1 LKFECPTLAVF
12 KAGGFNFSDGVVNF
26 NRPEIRM
33 DRFARG
39 QFQVGYEARVD
50 VGALRQ
56 KRIANAQRRREEAQL
71 DALLVWKDE
80 NVRYLTDLRPQLIAG
95 KTTALNGA
103 LLIADHPPILFCS
116 GGERDRAERTMPW
129 ITEVHTI
136 PIIEER
142 SLIEGFV
149 RAILSP
155 VLQKHALMGARIG
168 MDEANTNLVQF
179 ISKYLPEVRIEDGD
193 TPMQQARKIKLPE
206 EIALLEEAT
215 ALADAVTASAVAA
228 IAEGVR
234 ECDVAGEAM
243 RTLFRLG
250 GEYAHVMTPFVAS
263 GEHMSPPHRISSDK
277 LIRNGDLVFIDIGAN
292 WNGYFGDV
300 ARTTICGKPS
310 RRQQEIFTA
319 VYEALRAGIAKMR
332 PGCTNQ
338 DAAQA
343 IIQTAEKYNLGKRF
357 LSLFIGHGVG
367 IGANEPPYIGETLPG
382 APVYEFQP
390 GMVFAVEPLIWV
402 EGVRG
407 GGGVRLEEMVLITD
421 GDAHVMSRAP
431 FEERLL
437 LI

>member
-1 LKFECPTLAVF
+1 
-12 KAGGFNFSDGVVNF
+12 
-26 NRPEIRM
+26 
-33 DRFARG
+33 
-39 QFQVGYEARVD
+39 
-50 VGALRQ
+50 
-56 KRIANAQRRREEAQL
+56 
-71 DALLVWKDE
+71 
-80 NVRYLTDLRPQLIAG
+80 
-95 KTTALNGA
+95 
-103 LLIADHPPILFCS
+103 
-116 GGERDRAERTMPW
+116 
-129 ITEVHTI
+129 
-136 PIIEER
+136 
-142 SLIEGFV
+142 V
-149 RAILSP
+149 RAILLP
-155 VLQKHALMGARIG
+155 VLQEHGLTRARIG
-168 MDEANTNLVQF
+168 MDEANTSVVQL
-179 ISKYLPEVRIEDGD
+179 IGKYLPDVRLEDGD
-193 TPMQQARKIKLPE
+193 TPMQQARRIKLPE
-206 EIALLEEAT
+206 EIAMLEEAT
-215 ALADAVTASAVAA
+215 ALADAVTASGVVA

-310 RRQQEIFTA
+310 RQQQEIFTA

-332 PGCTNQ
+332 PGCTNL
-338 DAAQA
+338 DATQA
-343 IIQTAEKYNLGKRF
+343 IIQTAEKYKLGKRF

-407 GGGVRLEEMVLITD
+407 GGGVRLEEMVLITE
-421 GDAHVMSRAP
+421 GEAHVMSRAP
-431 FEERLL
+431 FEEKLL
-437 LI
+437 LS

>member
-1 LKFECPTLAVF
+1 
-12 KAGGFNFSDGVVNF
+12 
-26 NRPEIRM
+26 M

-39 QFQVGYEARVD
+39 QFQVSYEQRID
-50 VGALRQ
+50 LNSLRQ
-56 KRIANAQRRREEAQL
+56 KRIERAQRYREQSQL

-103 LLIADHPPILFCS
+103 LLIANKPPILFCS

-129 ITEVHTI
+129 IKEIHAI

-149 RAILSP
+149 RSILTP
-155 VLQKHALMGARIG
+155 VLREHHIECARIG
-168 MDEANTNLVQF
+168 MDEANISLVQF
-179 ISKYLPEVRIEDGD
+179 IAKYLPSVQVEDGD
-193 TPMQQARKIKLPE
+193 TPMQSARMIKLPE

-215 ALADAVTASAVAA
+215 ALADAVTASGMAT

-234 ECDVAGEAM
+234 ECEVAAEAM

-277 LIRNGDLVFIDIGAN
+277 LIRHGDLVFIDIGAN

-300 ARTTICGKPS
+300 ARTGICGKPS
-310 RRQQEIFTA
+310 QRQQEIFTA
-319 VYEALRAGIAKMR
+319 VYESLRAGLAKMR

-343 IIQTAEKYNLGKRF
+343 IIKTAGKFKLGDRF
-357 LSLFIGHGVG
+357 LSLFIGHGIG
-367 IGANEPPYIGETLPG
+367 LGANEPPYIGETFSG
-382 APVYEFQP
+382 ASVYEFQP

-407 GGGVRLEEMVLITD
+407 GGGVRLEEMVLITE

-431 FEERLL
+431 FEEKLL
-437 LI
+437 LL

>member
-1 LKFECPTLAVF
+1 MK
-12 KAGGFNFSDGVVNF
+12 
-26 NRPEIRM
+26 PEDRM

-39 QFQVGYEARVD
+39 PFQVAYEARVD

-56 KRIANAQRRREEAQL
+56 KRIANAQRRRAEAQL

-103 LLIADHPPILFCS
+103 LLTADHPPILFCS
-116 GGERDRAERTMPW
+116 GGERDRADRTMPW
-129 ITEVHTI
+129 ITEIHTI

-142 SLIEGFV
+142 SLIDGFV

-155 VLQKHALMGARIG
+155 VLQKHGLTRARIG
-168 MDEANTNLVQF
+168 MDEANTSVMQL
-179 ISKYLPEVRIEDGD
+179 IGKYLPEVRLEDGD
-193 TPMQQARKIKLPE
+193 TPMQQARRIKLPE
-206 EIALLEEAT
+206 EIAMLEEAT
-215 ALADAVTASAVAA
+215 ALADAVTASGVAA

-310 RRQQEIFTA
+310 RQQQEIFTA

-332 PGCTNQ
+332 PGCTNH
-338 DAAQA
+338 DATQA
-343 IIQTAEKYNLGKRF
+343 IIQTAEKYKLGKRF

-407 GGGVRLEEMVLITD
+407 GGGVRLEEMVLITE
-421 GDAHVMSRAP
+421 GEAHVMSRAP
-431 FEERLL
+431 FDEKLL
-437 LI
+437 LNG

>member
-1 LKFECPTLAVF
+1 
-12 KAGGFNFSDGVVNF
+12 
-26 NRPEIRM
+26 M

-39 QFQVGYEARVD
+39 QFQVSYEQRTD
-50 VGALRQ
+50 PHALRQ
-56 KRIANAQRRREEAQL
+56 QRIERAQRHREQAGL
-71 DALLVWKDE
+71 DAVLVWKDE

-103 LLIADHPPILFCS
+103 LLIPDAPPILFCS
-116 GGERDRAERTMPW
+116 GGERDRAERTMRW
-129 ITEVHTI
+129 VKEIHTI

-149 RAILSP
+149 RSILAP
-155 VLQKHALMGARIG
+155 VLREHSLEGARIG
-168 MDEANTNLVQF
+168 MDEANTILFHSLAQHLPKVQ
-179 ISKYLPEVRIEDGD
+179 IDDGD
-193 TPMQQARKIKLPE
+193 TPMQLARRIKLPG

-228 IAEGVR
+228 VAEGVR
-234 ECDVAGEAM
+234 ECEVAAEAM

-300 ARTTICGKPS
+300 ARTTICGRPS
-310 RRQQEIFTA
+310 HRQREIFSA
-319 VYEALRAGIAKMR
+319 VYHGLQAGMAKMR

-343 IIQTAEKYNLGKRF
+343 IIATAEKFKLGERF

-382 APVYEFQP
+382 AEVYEFEP
-390 GMVFAVEPLIWV
+390 GMVFAIEPLIWI

-407 GGGVRLEEMVLITD
+407 GGGVRLEEMVLITE
-421 GDAHVMSRAP
+421 GDAHIMSRAP
-431 FEERLL
+431 FDEKLL
-437 LI
+437 LPL